1 MTKSEALLFFPFDES
16 EEEIEE
22 VYESL
27 LFDYKLFFQSK
38 VPIRKLFNSKI
49 QKLKKMHEAFLV
61 LGGEIESVS
70 EELLD
75 LKFINGSSMLDLF
88 NQYQRHR
95 NSIKVQLLSVENA
108 VELEQIIMDYLHLE
122 KEYRI
127 HWPHIELDEDE
138 QISVSVET
146 DSMLLLK
153 ALKELEEEQISDF
166 SQLQSKSSEKIENN
180 SLNIILMEAK
190 RLSLLRKMDEHE

>member
-27 LFDYKLFFQSK
+27 LFEYKLFFQSK
-38 VPIRKLFNSKI
+38 VPIRKVFNSKI
-49 QKLKKMHEAFLV
+49 QKLKKMHEAFLI
-61 LGGEIESVS
+61 LGGQIESAIV
-70 EELLD
+70 ELD
-75 LKFINGSSMLDLF
+75 LELTNGSMLDVF
-88 NQYQRHR
+88 NQYQRLR
-95 NSIKVQLLSVENA
+95 NTIKVQLLSVENA
-108 VELEQIIMDYLHLE
+108 VELEQIIVDYLLLE
-122 KEYRI
+122 EEYRI
-127 HWPHIELDEDE
+127 HWPHIELDEGE
-138 QISVSVET
+138 QISVSIEP

-153 ALKELEEEQISDF
+153 ALKELKGEQISDF

>member
-27 LFDYKLFFQSK
+27 LFEYKLFFQSK
-38 VPIRKLFNSKI
+38 VPIRKVFNSKI

-61 LGGEIESVS
+61 LGGQIESAIF
-70 EELLD
+70 ELD
-75 LKFINGSSMLDLF
+75 LKLTNGSMLDLF
-88 NQYQRHR
+88 NQYQRLR

-108 VELEQIIMDYLHLE
+108 VELEKIVNHYLLLE
-122 KEYRI
+122 EMYRNY
-127 HWPHIELDEDE
+127 WPQIELDGGE
-138 QISVSVET
+138 QISVSVEP
-146 DSMLLLK
+146 DFMSLLK
-153 ALKELEEEQISDF
+153 ALKELEGEQICVF
-166 SQLQSKSSEKIENN
+166 SQLHSNSAEKIENN

>member
-22 VYESL
+22 VYESI
-27 LFDYKLFFQSK
+27 LFEYKLFFQSK
-38 VPIRKLFNSKI
+38 VPIRKVFNSKI

-61 LGGEIESVS
+61 LGGRNESAIF
-70 EELLD
+70 ELD
-75 LKFINGSSMLDLF
+75 LKLTNGSMLDVF
-88 NQYQRHR
+88 NQYQRLR

-108 VELEQIIMDYLHLE
+108 VVLE
-122 KEYRI
+122 KIVNHYLLLEEMYRNY
-127 HWPHIELDEDE
+127 WPQIELDGGE
-138 QISVSVET
+138 QISVSVEP

-153 ALKELEEEQISDF
+153 ALKELEGEQICDF
-166 SQLQSKSSEKIENN
+166 SQLQRKSAEKIENN

>member
-27 LFDYKLFFQSK
+27 LFEYKLFFQSK
-38 VPIRKLFNSKI
+38 VPIRKVFNSKI

-61 LGGEIESVS
+61 LGGQIESAIF
-70 EELLD
+70 ELD
-75 LKFINGSSMLDLF
+75 LKLTNGSMLDLF
-88 NQYQRHR
+88 NQYQRLR

-108 VELEQIIMDYLHLE
+108 VELEKIVNHYLLLE
-122 KEYRI
+122 EMYRNY
-127 HWPHIELDEDE
+127 WPQIELDGGE
-138 QISVSVET
+138 QISVSVEP
-146 DSMLLLK
+146 DFMSLLK
-153 ALKELEEEQISDF
+153 ALKELEGEQICDF
-166 SQLQSKSSEKIENN
+166 SQLHSKSAEKIENN

>member
-27 LFDYKLFFQSK
+27 LFEYKLFFQSK
-38 VPIRKLFNSKI
+38 VPIRKVFNSKI

-61 LGGEIESVS
+61 LGGQIESAIF
-70 EELLD
+70 ELD
-75 LKFINGSSMLDLF
+75 LKLTNGSMLDLF
-88 NQYQRHR
+88 NQYQRLR

-108 VELEQIIMDYLHLE
+108 VELEKIVNHYLLLE
-122 KEYRI
+122 EMYRNY
-127 HWPHIELDEDE
+127 WPQIELDSEE
-138 QISVSVET
+138 QISVSVEP
-146 DSMLLLK
+146 DSMSLLK
-153 ALKELEEEQISDF
+153 ALKELEGEQICDF
-166 SQLQSKSSEKIENN
+166 SQLHSKSAEKIENN

>member
-1 MTKSEALLFFPFDES
+1 
-16 EEEIEE
+16 
-22 VYESL
+22 
-27 LFDYKLFFQSK
+27 
-38 VPIRKLFNSKI
+38 
-49 QKLKKMHEAFLV
+49 
-61 LGGEIESVS
+61 
-70 EELLD
+70 
-75 LKFINGSSMLDLF
+75 MLDLF

>member
-27 LFDYKLFFQSK
+27 LFEYKLFFQSK
-38 VPIRKLFNSKI
+38 VPIRKVFNSKI
-49 QKLKKMHEAFLV
+49 QKLKKMHEAFLI
-61 LGGEIESVS
+61 LGGQIESAIFES
-70 EELLD
+70 D
-75 LKFINGSSMLDLF
+75 LKLTNGSMLDVF
-88 NQYQRHR
+88 NQYQRLR

-108 VELEQIIMDYLHLE
+108 VELEKIVNQYLLLE
-122 KEYRI
+122 GMYRNY
-127 HWPHIELDEDE
+127 WPQIELDSEE
-138 QISVSVET
+138 QISVSVEP
-146 DSMLLLK
+146 DSMLLLQ
-153 ALKELEEEQISDF
+153 ALKELEGEQICDF
-166 SQLQSKSSEKIENN
+166 SQLQRKSAEKIENN

>member
-27 LFDYKLFFQSK
+27 LFEYKLFFQSK
-38 VPIRKLFNSKI
+38 VPIRKVFNSKI

-61 LGGEIESVS
+61 LGGQIESAIF
-70 EELLD
+70 ELD
-75 LKFINGSSMLDLF
+75 LKLTNGSMLDLF
-88 NQYQRHR
+88 NQYQRLR

-108 VELEQIIMDYLHLE
+108 VELEKIVNHYLLLE
-122 KEYRI
+122 EMYRNY
-127 HWPHIELDEDE
+127 WPQIELDGGE
-138 QISVSVET
+138 QISVSVEP
-146 DSMLLLK
+146 DSMSLLK
-153 ALKELEEEQISDF
+153 ALKELEGEQICDF
-166 SQLQSKSSEKIENN
+166 SQLHSKSAEKIENN

>member
-27 LFDYKLFFQSK
+27 LFEYKLFFQSK
-38 VPIRKLFNSKI
+38 VPIRKVFNSKI
-49 QKLKKMHEAFLV
+49 QKLKKMHEAFLI
-61 LGGEIESVS
+61 LGGQIESAIFES
-70 EELLD
+70 D
-75 LKFINGSSMLDLF
+75 LKLTNGSMLDVF
-88 NQYQRHR
+88 NQYQRLR

-108 VELEQIIMDYLHLE
+108 VVLE
-122 KEYRI
+122 KIVNHYLLLEEMYRNY
-127 HWPHIELDEDE
+127 WPQIELDSEE
-138 QISVSVET
+138 QISVSVEP

-153 ALKELEEEQISDF
+153 ALKELEGEQISDF

>member
-27 LFDYKLFFQSK
+27 LFEYKLFFQSK
-38 VPIRKLFNSKI
+38 VPIRKVFNSKI

-61 LGGEIESVS
+61 LGGQIESAIF
-70 EELLD
+70 ELD
-75 LKFINGSSMLDLF
+75 LKLTNGSMLDLF
-88 NQYQRHR
+88 NQYQRLR

-108 VELEQIIMDYLHLE
+108 VELEKIVNHYLLLEEMYRDY
-122 KEYRI
+122 
-127 HWPHIELDEDE
+127 WPQIELDGEE
-138 QISVSVET
+138 QISVSVEP
-146 DSMLLLK
+146 DSMSLLK
-153 ALKELEEEQISDF
+153 ALKELEGEQICDF
-166 SQLQSKSSEKIENN
+166 SQLHSKSAEKIENN

>member
-1 MTKSEALLFFPFDES
+1 MAKSEALLFFPFDES

-38 VPIRKLFNSKI
+38 VPIRKVFNSKI
-49 QKLKKMHEAFLV
+49 QKLKKMHEAFLI
-61 LGGEIESVS
+61 LGGQIESAIF
-70 EELLD
+70 ELD
-75 LKFINGSSMLDLF
+75 LKLTNGSMLDVF
-88 NQYQRHR
+88 NQYQRLR

-108 VELEQIIMDYLHLE
+108 VELEKTVKQYLLLE
-122 KEYRI
+122 EMYRNY
-127 HWPHIELDEDE
+127 WPQIELDGGE
-138 QISVSVET
+138 QISVSVEP
-146 DSMLLLK
+146 DSMSLLK
-153 ALKELEEEQISDF
+153 ALKELEGEQICDF
-166 SQLQSKSSEKIENN
+166 SQLHSKSAEKIENN